1 MEENHPWMKLFTWVT
16 VVAGGT
22 AVYYTLSESWSLL
35 WFIVGV
41 VAVIIGISAIIG
53 TNDYKRLYE
62 SSGPIKLMAILSS
75 TTGAI
80 LSSFLI
86 IFILMA
92 YAAFKQNQ
100 RDRLS

>member
-1 MEENHPWMKLFTWVT
+1 MEENHPWMKFFTWVT
-16 VVAGGT
+16 VGAGVA

-35 WFIVGV
+35 WFIVGI

-53 TNDYKRLYE
+53 TNDYKRLSE
-62 SSGPIKLMAILSS
+62 SSGPIKLTAILSS
-75 TTGAI
+75 TTGAL

-100 RDRLS
+100 RDGLS